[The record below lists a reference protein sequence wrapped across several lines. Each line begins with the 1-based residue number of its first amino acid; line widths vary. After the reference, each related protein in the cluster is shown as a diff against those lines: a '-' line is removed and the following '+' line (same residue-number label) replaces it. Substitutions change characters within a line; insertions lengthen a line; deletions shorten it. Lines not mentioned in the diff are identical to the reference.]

1 MDLHNG
7 NIRVFSE
14 GEGTGCIFTV
24 DLPMTRMIETPV
36 APNPYRA
43 MRERVSSSL
52 SRLNRS
58 VESAPPAYVISSL
71 PLSVQPPSAVTT
83 LPEPELPGGPLP
95 ELPLSDVDQD
105 DMNTRRQSL
114 QVMTKVHRQISVPIP
129 HRNSNEL
136 TVRPVPTAAAVVAP
150 PPGPRVRVPS
160 HDVSSPPPRSSPPSS
175 SKPIPPP
182 SRRRLPSLE
191 VPTRMIP
198 SSPVATTGTS
208 IARVAVMSDTDAQQ
222 PQPPQDPPLQPQPP
236 PDPVYHV
243 LVVDDSAMTRKMLL
257 KTLRAKGHTCEEA
270 EDGQIAVE
278 KVKKKLAATGTEP
291 LHDVVL
297 MDFGK
302 I

>member
-36 APNPYRA
+36 VPNPYRA

-52 SRLNRS
+52 SRSRPNALLSNRS
-58 VESAPPAYVISSL
+58 VESAPPAYVISSP

-114 QVMTKVHRQISVPIP
+114 QVMTKVHRQVSVPIP

-136 TVRPVPTAAAVVAP
+136 TVRPVAP
-150 PPGPRVRVPS
+150 PPRPRVRVPS
-160 HDVSSPPPRSSPPSS
+160 HDVSSAPPMSS
-175 SKPIPPP
+175 PPP

-191 VPTRMIP
+191 VSTRMTP

-278 KVKKKLAATGTEP
+278 KVKKKLASTGTEP